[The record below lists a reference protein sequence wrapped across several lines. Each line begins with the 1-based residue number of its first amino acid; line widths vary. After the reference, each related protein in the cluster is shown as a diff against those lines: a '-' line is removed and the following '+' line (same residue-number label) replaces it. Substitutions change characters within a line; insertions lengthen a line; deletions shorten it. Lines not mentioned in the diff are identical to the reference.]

1 MIVKL
6 EDSPLPMKRF
16 RITIQSSKGRK
27 QYDFG
32 LKGGHT
38 FIDGESEQ
46 TRQNYLKRHLG
57 NPTEYTLIKELVP
70 SPSLFSAYLLW
81 GKFRS
86 VDKNIKHLNSL
97 WHK

>member
-1 MIVKL
+1 MIISVQ
-6 EDSPLPMKRF
+6 DSPLPMKRF
-16 RITIQSSKGRK
+16 RVTFSNNKK
-27 QYDFG
+27 YDFG
-32 LKGGHT
+32 LRGGKT

-57 NPTEYTLIKELVP
+57 NPTEYKLISALIP
-70 SPSLFSAYLLW
+70 SPALFSAYLLW

-86 VDKNIKHLNSL
+86 VDKNIKYLNSL